1 MRLHFERNVPQHH
14 HRAISHQWTDDRRNI
29 YRNVASLNIL
39 VHDVI
44 NLLDYELWKDKWNIF
59 TYMHYQITLFQL
71 HWSTLTY
78 NRHLK
83 KMIKLIKKIMDPLI
97 SKKNLSKVYEK
108 LMYGQM
114 YPFYELFFRRIFETQ
129 IHVQTQI
136 RKNFILSL
144 ATNDF
149 L

>member
-1 MRLHFERNVPQHH
+1 
-14 HRAISHQWTDDRRNI
+14 
-29 YRNVASLNIL
+29 
-39 VHDVI
+39 
-44 NLLDYELWKDKWNIF
+44 
-59 TYMHYQITLFQL
+59 
-71 HWSTLTY
+71 
-78 NRHLK
+78 
-83 KMIKLIKKIMDPLI
+83 MDPLI
-97 SKKNLSKVYEK
+97 SKKILSKVYEK